1 MPLSLTRAFLQ
12 LLSPRNDLLMFA
24 PTSDLSVLCS
34 VARALSEPARSR
46 SENFPTLLT
55 LLLVSIF
62 DFIFSHNLKVAW
74 DLDEASFARVGSVV

>member
-1 MPLSLTRAFLQ
+1 MLLSLTRAFLQ
-12 LLSPRNDLLMFA
+12 LLSPRNDLLIFA

-34 VARALSEPARSR
+34 VARALSEPPRPR

-62 DFIFSHNLKVAW
+62 DFIFNHN
-74 DLDEASFARVGSVV
+74 LDEASFARVGSVV